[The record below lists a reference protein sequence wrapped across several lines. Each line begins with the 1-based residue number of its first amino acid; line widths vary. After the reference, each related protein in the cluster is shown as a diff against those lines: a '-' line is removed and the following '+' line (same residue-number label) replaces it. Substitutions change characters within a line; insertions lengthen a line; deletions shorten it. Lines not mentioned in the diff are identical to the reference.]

1 MPQTYT
7 MDCYF
12 RQGKSLK
19 IEFQQEKIFQLF
31 YLLEWKDPRL
41 AFKAPYKQIA
51 LSIKML
57 EQIWKPDTY
66 FFNDKESYLHK
77 IPTTNRLLRLSRDG
91 SILYSSRLTVKA
103 TCPMNLRDFPMDKQV
118 I

>member
-1 MPQTYT
+1 
-7 MDCYF
+7 
-12 RQGKSLK
+12 
-19 IEFQQEKIFQLF
+19 
-31 YLLEWKDPRL
+31 
-41 AFKAPYKQIA
+41 
-51 LSIKML
+51 ML

-66 FFNDKESYLHK
+66 FFNGKESYLHK

-118 I
+118 IQIN